1 MTEPREGAIRRFYYG
16 WVIVAVGALAS
27 GVGGFMATTPFSAF
41 LTPMTRDLGWSH
53 ATLNGAQGVGSLV
66 GGLVAPFAGRLV
78 DRYGTRVLLSA
89 AGVGLGV
96 SMLICASVRE
106 PWQFFVGYGL
116 GRVVFQGIIIVSAST
131 AVANW
136 FVRQR
141 GRATGLALM
150 GNAAS
155 VAITVPLIQHLS
167 DTAGWRTAWLV
178 LAVLAVVLLTPAAA
192 LFLRRRPEDL
202 GLLPD
207 GATPPAQAS
216 AAASAPSDVRP
227 SNAGDRARARTVLA
241 PAPDRPATASRAQPT
256 GKAVASRP
264 AGREA
269 SWRLGEA
276 LRTRAFWLLLG
287 SSGLTGFTVAG
298 VTTYQIPLLLHNGVA
313 PGTAALMVS
322 IYATC
327 WTLGIA
333 GWGFV
338 VERIPARYGLA
349 VIYMVSAVATV
360 VLLGADSAGP
370 AVLFALL
377 YGVVVG
383 GNSTLEAVI
392 WADYYGRG
400 SLGTIRGF
408 GRPVTLTANA
418 LGPLATGLA
427 IDAFGSYQPPF
438 LGYAAASL
446 GAAMLVLLARPP
458 RRKRPNPPAP
468 FPLREG
474 GGRRMARSLPP
485 SFIGKGGRGG

>member
-1 MTEPREGAIRRFYYG
+1 VILPQEGAIRRFYYG

-78 DRYGTRVLLSA
+78 DRYGTRVLLSM
-89 AGVGLGV
+89 AGIGLCV
-96 SMLICASVRE
+96 AMLICASVQE

-116 GRVVFQGIIIVSAST
+116 GRVIFQGIIIVSAST

-155 VAITVPLIQHLS
+155 VAFTVPLIQYLS
-167 DTAGWRTAWLV
+167 DAASWRAAWLV
-178 LAVLAVVLLTPAAA
+178 LAVLALVLLTPTAA
-192 LFLRRRPEDL
+192 LFLRRRPEDI

-207 GATPPAQAS
+207 GDTRPRAAATALDPEPERRATAEGGSMPADRATP
-216 AAASAPSDVRP
+216 
-227 SNAGDRARARTVLA
+227 ARA
-241 PAPDRPATASRAQPT
+241 
-256 GKAVASRP
+256 AVRD
-264 AGREA
+264 A

-276 LRTRAFWLLLG
+276 LRTRTFWLLLG

-313 PGTAALMVS
+313 PGTAAIMVS
-322 IYATC
+322 VYAGC

-349 VIYMVSAVATV
+349 LIYMVSAVATV

-377 YGVVVG
+377 YGIVVG

-392 WADYYGRG
+392 WADYYGRA

-446 GAAMLVLLARPP
+446 AAAMLVLLARPP
-458 RRKRPNPPAP
+458 RRR
-468 FPLREG
+468 
-474 GGRRMARSLPP
+474 
-485 SFIGKGGRGG
+485 

>member
-1 MTEPREGAIRRFYYG
+1 VPRPREGAIPRFYYG

-66 GGLVAPFAGRLV
+66 GGLVAPLAGRLV
-78 DRYGTRVLLSA
+78 DRYGTRALLSA
-89 AGVGLGV
+89 SGVGLGV

-116 GRVVFQGIIIVSAST
+116 GRVIFQGIIIVSAST

-155 VAITVPLIQHLS
+155 VALTVPLIQYLS

-178 LAVLAVVLLTPAAA
+178 LAGLAVVLLTPAAA
-192 LFLRRRPEDL
+192 LFLRRRPEDV

-207 GATPPAQAS
+207 GATRPARV
-216 AAASAPSDVRP
+216 AATLAGARAPGGGGP
-227 SNAGDRARARTVLA
+227 EAGCRVGAAVRAR
-241 PAPDRPATASRAQPT
+241 PAPRDASW
-256 GKAVASRP
+256 
-264 AGREA
+264 
-269 SWRLGEA
+269 WRLGEA

-298 VTTYQIPLLLHNGVA
+298 VTTYQIPLLLRNGVA

-322 IYATC
+322 VYAIC

-349 VIYMVSAVATV
+349 VIYAVSAGATV
-360 VLLGADSAGP
+360 VLLRADSAGP
-370 AVLFALL
+370 ALLFALL

-458 RRKRPNPPAP
+458 RR
-468 FPLREG
+468 G
-474 GGRRMARSLPP
+474 
-485 SFIGKGGRGG
+485 

>member
-1 MTEPREGAIRRFYYG
+1 
-16 WVIVAVGALAS
+16 
-27 GVGGFMATTPFSAF
+27 
-41 LTPMTRDLGWSH
+41 
-53 ATLNGAQGVGSLV
+53 
-66 GGLVAPFAGRLV
+66 
-78 DRYGTRVLLSA
+78 VLLSA
-89 AGVGLGV
+89 AGVGLGI

-116 GRVVFQGIIIVSAST
+116 GRVIFQGIIIVSAST

-155 VAITVPLIQHLS
+155 VALSVPLIQYLS

-178 LAVLAVVLLTPAAA
+178 LAGLAVVLLTPTAAI
-192 LFLRRRPEDL
+192 FLRRRPEDI

-207 GATPPAQAS
+207 GATRPPRPAAADAPPAGRGI
-216 AAASAPSDVRP
+216 AAAAVAAEPT
-227 SNAGDRARARTVLA
+227 ARTVPRD
-241 PAPDRPATASRAQPT
+241 PAWQ
-256 GKAVASRP
+256 
-264 AGREA
+264 
-269 SWRLGEA
+269 LGEA
-276 LRTRAFWLLLG
+276 LRTRTFWLLLG
-287 SSGLTGFTVAG
+287 SGGLTGFTVAG

-322 IYATC
+322 VYALC
-327 WTLGIA
+327 WTVGLA

-349 VIYMVSAVATV
+349 VTYMVSAVATV

-370 AVLFALL
+370 AIIFALL
-377 YGVVVG
+377 YGMVVG

-392 WADYYGRG
+392 WADYYGRA

-418 LGPLATGLA
+418 LGPIATGLA
-427 IDAFGSYQPPF
+427 IDALGSFQVPF
-438 LGYAAASL
+438 LGYAATSL

-458 RRKRPNPPAP
+458 RR
-468 FPLREG
+468 LH
-474 GGRRMARSLPP
+474 
-485 SFIGKGGRGG
+485 

>member
-1 MTEPREGAIRRFYYG
+1 MTRLGEGAIPRFYYG

-53 ATLNGAQGVGSLV
+53 ATLNGAQGVGSLI

-89 AGVGLGV
+89 AGIGLGV
-96 SMLICASVRE
+96 SMLICASVQE

-116 GRVVFQGIIIVSAST
+116 GRVIFQGVIIVAAST

-155 VAITVPLIQHLS
+155 VAFSVPLIQYLS

-178 LAVLAVVLLTPAAA
+178 LAGLAVLLLTPTAAI
-192 LFLRRRPEDL
+192 FLRRRPEDI

-207 GATPPAQAS
+207 GATRPAS
-216 AAASAPSDVRP
+216 AGKRADEAPEVRGAAMA
-227 SNAGDRARARTVLA
+227 TLA
-241 PAPDRPATASRAQPT
+241 KATDATAR
-256 GKAVASRP
+256 GAVREP
-264 AGREA
+264 AWQL
-269 SWRLGEA
+269 SEA
-276 LRTRAFWLLLG
+276 LRTRTFWLLLG
-287 SSGLTGFTVAG
+287 SGGLTGFTVAG

-322 IYATC
+322 VYALC
-327 WTLGIA
+327 WTLGLA

-349 VIYMVSAVATV
+349 VTYMVSSVATV

-377 YGVVVG
+377 YGMVVG

-392 WADYYGRG
+392 WADYYGRA

-427 IDAFGSYQPPF
+427 IDALGSYQPPF
-438 LGYAAASL
+438 LGYAATSL
-446 GAAMLVLLARPP
+446 GAALLVLLARPP
-458 RRKRPNPPAP
+458 RR
-468 FPLREG
+468 
-474 GGRRMARSLPP
+474 RRT
-485 SFIGKGGRGG
+485 

>member
-1 MTEPREGAIRRFYYG
+1 VTSYWEGAIRRFYYG

-96 SMLICASVRE
+96 SMLICASVTE
-106 PWQFFVGYGL
+106 PWQFFVGYGM
-116 GRVVFQGIIIVSAST
+116 GRVIFQGVIIVSAST

-155 VAITVPLIQHLS
+155 VALTVPLIQYLS

-178 LAVLAVVLLTPAAA
+178 LAALAVILLTPTAAI
-192 LFLRRRPEDL
+192 FLRRRPEDI

-207 GATPPAQAS
+207 GAT
-216 AAASAPSDVRP
+216 RP
-227 SNAGDRARARTVLA
+227 SSVTDPTGEMRTG
-241 PAPDRPATASRAQPT
+241 RTSATAVLGAES
-256 GKAVASRP
+256 ASGTAP
-264 AGREA
+264 REP
-269 SWRLGEA
+269 SWQLGEA
-276 LRTRAFWLLLG
+276 LRTRTFWLLLA

-322 IYATC
+322 VYAAC
-327 WTLGIA
+327 WMLGLA

-349 VIYMVSAVATV
+349 VTYMVSAVATV

-377 YGVVVG
+377 YGMVVG
-383 GNSTLEAVI
+383 GNSTLEAVM
-392 WADYYGRG
+392 WADYYGRA
-400 SLGTIRGF
+400 SLGTIRGI

-427 IDAFGSYQPPF
+427 IDALGSYQVPF
-438 LGYAAASL
+438 IGYAAAGL
-446 GAAMLVLLARPP
+446 AAAMLVLLARPP
-458 RRKRPNPPAP
+458 RRVT
-468 FPLREG
+468 
-474 GGRRMARSLPP
+474 
-485 SFIGKGGRGG
+485 

>member
-1 MTEPREGAIRRFYYG
+1 VTGSREDAIPRFYYG
-16 WVIVAVGALAS
+16 WVIVAVGALAA

-53 ATLNGAQGVGSLV
+53 ATLNGAQGIGSLV

-78 DRYGTRVLLSA
+78 DRYGTRVLLSI

-116 GRVVFQGIIIVSAST
+116 GRVIFQGIILISAST

-155 VAITVPLIQHLS
+155 VALTVPLIQYLS

-178 LAVLAVVLLTPAAA
+178 LAALAVALLTPAAA

-207 GATPPAQAS
+207 D
-216 AAASAPSDVRP
+216 AARPVRP
-227 SNAGDRARARTVLA
+227 ASGGAENGRAGQSNDGLAAGRSGR
-241 PAPDRPATASRAQPT
+241 DRPGGSGGA
-256 GKAVASRP
+256 AVPARP
-264 AGREA
+264 ALREPA
-269 SWRLGEA
+269 WGLSEA
-276 LRTRAFWLLLG
+276 LRTRPFWLLLG
-287 SSGLTGFTVAG
+287 SGGLIGFTMAG

-313 PGTAALMVS
+313 PATAAVMVS
-322 IYATC
+322 IYAIC
-327 WTLGIA
+327 WTLGLA

-338 VERIPARYGLA
+338 VERIPARHGLA
-349 VIYMVSAVATV
+349 VIYMVSAVAIV

-377 YGVVVG
+377 YGAVVG
-383 GNSTLEAVI
+383 GNSTLDAVI
-392 WADYYGRG
+392 WADYFGRA

-408 GRPVTLTANA
+408 GRPVTLMANA

-427 IDAFGSYQPPF
+427 FDAFGSYQPPF

-446 GAAMLVLLARPP
+446 GAALLVLLARPP
-458 RRKRPNPPAP
+458 RR
-468 FPLREG
+468 
-474 GGRRMARSLPP
+474 
-485 SFIGKGGRGG
+485 RG